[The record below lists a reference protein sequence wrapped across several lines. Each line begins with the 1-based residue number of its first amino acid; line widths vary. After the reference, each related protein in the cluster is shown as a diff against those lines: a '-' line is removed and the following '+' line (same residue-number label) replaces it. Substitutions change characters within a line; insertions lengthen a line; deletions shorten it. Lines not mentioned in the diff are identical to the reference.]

1 MLTQMARF
9 SLTYTLAAHRR
20 EIKFL
25 YYSPKYK
32 YIFSSSY
39 DNQILVWNPY
49 VKKPLI
55 YLKSTRG

>member
-1 MLTQMARF
+1 MARF